1 MTLSASPTFIVA
13 ARGRRALD
21 ALSLQGREDMLD
33 LIWAAWFASRP
44 ERTRELLVRTMD
56 DGPEAAAMLATA
68 EATLRLKRLRRAA
81 GGDLEVTAI
90 VDGLLESEHTMQ
102 VPSRLRRVLDASD
115 EDRGRALNRVRAET
129 AVHVPRRSAETISA
143 VIGYLVGTE
152 LDHDGPG
159 DREGAAVRDGT
170 AVREVP
176 LARGFC
182 RSTMSALGLPFD
194 TYMERMRTWL

>member
-21 ALSLQGREDMLD
+21 VLSRQGREDMLD

-44 ERTRELLVRTMD
+44 ERTRQLLVRTMD

-68 EATLRLKRLRRAA
+68 EATMRLRRLRSAA
-81 GGDLEVTAI
+81 AGDLEVTAI
-90 VDGLLESEHTMQ
+90 VDGLLEGERTMR

-129 AVHVPRRSAETISA
+129 AVRVPRRSAEAISA

-152 LDHDGPG
+152 LDG
-159 DREGAAVRDGT
+159 DGT
-170 AVREVP
+170 AEGDGAAVREVP
-176 LARGFC
+176 VARGFC
-182 RSTMSALGLPFD
+182 RSAMSSLGLPFD

>member
-21 ALSLQGREDMLD
+21 ALSRQAREDMLD

-68 EATLRLKRLRRAA
+68 EATMRLRRLRSVAA
-81 GGDLEVTAI
+81 GDTEVTAL
-90 VDGLLESEHTMQ
+90 VDGLLEGERTML

-115 EDRGRALNRVRAET
+115 EDRGRALNRVRAEA
-129 AVHVPRRSAETISA
+129 AVRLPRQSAATISA

-152 LDHDGPG
+152 LD
-159 DREGAAVRDGT
+159 RDGT
-170 AVREVP
+170 AARDGTGVREVP
-176 LARGFC
+176 VARGFC
-182 RSTMSALGLPFD
+182 RSTMSSLGLPFD